1 MLNEYSTIGV
11 INVLGQGRTK
21 LLNTGYL
28 LALNTLFHQ
37 PSNLS
42 FSSGYGNSESVT
54 YFCIS
59 DEYSPQPL
67 DKKVSKYGF
76 KSERFLCVKDDWH
89 NRGSKAQKNLRR
101 GLFNAYLF

>member
-1 MLNEYSTIGV
+1 MLR
-11 INVLGQGRTK
+11 QGRTK

-28 LALNTLFHQ
+28 FVLNTLFQ
-37 PSNLS
+37 QTCNLS
-42 FSSGYGNSESVT
+42 FSSDNGNSESVT

-76 KSERFLCVKDDWH
+76 KFKRFSGVKDD
-89 NRGSKAQKNLRR
+89 
-101 GLFNAYLF
+101 